1 MTKNRAPEDLLAAI
15 QKAERL
21 LLTSHLNPDGDAVG
35 SGLGLA
41 RVLRGVGKSALFWLR
56 DEVPGIYAPLPGSGR
71 VHTGAEPPAGFPD
84 AFDACVVLE
93 CPTLERCGLEE
104 ELAGFDLLNID
115 HHMGNTSY
123 GQVNWVDTSAPAL
136 GEMIQT
142 LASGLGVPLD
152 RASASCLYL
161 ALVSDTG
168 GFRFNNSTERAFQ
181 AAAALVRAGAEPQEI
196 ASWLY
201 ESRPLGSVRLLAETL
216 STLTLHA
223 DGAIATV
230 VVSQEM
236 FERAGARAGDSEGL
250 IDHARSIAGVQA
262 AALLREQPDGVWK
275 VSLRSRD
282 KVDVE
287 AVARRHGG
295 GGHRNAAGFKS
306 DLPAAETIEKV
317 VAELEEAASAAA

>member
-1 MTKNRAPEDLLAAI
+1 MTKNKAPEDILAAI

-21 LLTSHLNPDGDAVG
+21 LLTSHLNPDGDAIG

-41 RVLRGVGKSALFWLR
+41 RVLRGLGKSALFWSR
-56 DEVPGIYAPLPGSGR
+56 DEVPGIYAPLPGAGR
-71 VHTGAEPPAGFPD
+71 IHVGDKPPAGFPD
-84 AFDACVVLE
+84 AFDAVVVLE
-93 CPTLERCGLEE
+93 CPTLERCGLEAHLADF
-104 ELAGFDLLNID
+104 ELINID
-115 HHMGNTSY
+115 HHMGNTNY
-123 GQVNWVDTSAPAL
+123 GRVNWVDTAAPAL

-142 LASGLGVPLD
+142 LATGLGVPLNK
-152 RASASCLYL
+152 ASASCLYL

-168 GFRFNNSTERAFQ
+168 GFRFNNATARAFDS
-181 AAAALVRAGAEPQEI
+181 AAELARAGAEAQEI

-201 ESRPLGSVRLLAETL
+201 ESRPLGSVRLLGETL
-216 STLTLHA
+216 GTLELHA
-223 DGAIATV
+223 NGTIATV

-236 FERAGARAGDSEGL
+236 FERAGARPGDSEGL

-282 KVDVE
+282 KLDVE
-287 AVARRHGG
+287 AIARAHGG

-306 DLPAAETIEKV
+306 TLSAAKAVEDV
-317 VAELEEAASAAA
+317 VAELGAAAGTA